1 MRKYALSMGLGIPPS
16 VEKYNGAGGAWSV
29 VFEPLPPSLL
39 NDLQR
44 QHNETH
50 RIPQLPHPV
59 IHCRDIHRAQEVAF
73 MVFAAEALVEARI
86 PGMWFLGAFHPYHA
100 YPFDER
106 ELDLLYDGQAEYMR
120 QQHGAY
126 GSNPSIEKATRIA
139 ARASRRR
146 SFQYALVKFVF
157 SLHDTYIEPA
167 DLYPGEHDD
176 YHDEHRASSHPADH
190 IMRTRAIVG
199 AYGVIEELGLDVRA
213 SSKEPAL
220 LPKRAGW
227 NPTIKA
233 GLERRLLAA
242 GVDIDR
248 TFPWHVR
255 DGPRRFIEKE
265 TRERT
270 FDPTP
275 AAWAGGPVRDQ
286 QVTIFDAINVCSW
299 MRSKVSAHKVSKYA
313 ATVTGVDVNNCQMV
327 ARRLLLESLD
337 EWPKSAVDA
346 GLAAKNVERR
356 RLLLESLAEHP
367 QRAIQPPAPVAD
379 QALTPTEPAPE

>member
-1 MRKYALSMGLGIPPS
+1 MRKYALSMGLGIPAS
-16 VEKYNGAGGAWSV
+16 VERYNGAGGAWSV
-29 VFEPLPPSLL
+29 VFEQLPLSMYNEASRGYHEDRNIPLP
-39 NDLQR
+39 
-44 QHNETH
+44 
-50 RIPQLPHPV
+50 PHPV
-59 IHCRDIHRAQEVAF
+59 IYCRDIHRAQEVAF
-73 MVFAAEALVEARI
+73 MVFAAEALVEARV
-86 PGMWFLGAFHPYHA
+86 PGMWFLGSFQPYHA
-100 YPFDER
+100 YPFEER
-106 ELDLLYDGQAEYMR
+106 DLDLLYDGQAEYMR
-120 QQHGAY
+120 QQHGAF
-126 GSNPSIEKATRIA
+126 GSNATIEKAVRIA
-139 ARASRRR
+139 AKASRRR
-146 SFQYALVKFVF
+146 SHQYALVKFVL

-167 DLYPGEHDD
+167 DLYPGEHDF

-213 SSKEPAL
+213 SQKEPAL

-233 GLERRLLAA
+233 GLARRLLAA

-248 TFPWHVR
+248 PFPWHVR

-265 TRERT
+265 SRERT

-275 AAWAGGPVRDQ
+275 APWASGPVRDQ
-286 QVTIFDAINVCSW
+286 RVTIFDAINVCSW
-299 MRSKVSAHKVSKYA
+299 MRSKVSAHRVSKYA
-313 ATVTGVDVNNCQMV
+313 ATVTGTDVNNCQMV

-337 EWPKSAVDA
+337 EWPKSDDA
-346 GLAAKNVERR
+346 GAAQKNLERR

-379 QALTPTEPAPE
+379 QALTPPEPTPE